1 MNTKPAA
8 DAGVKY
14 LFQSEGFWVQIISWL
29 QLVPLAKLPAAEIVL
44 KIVADARCLSGIGIG
59 QGMVQSHDV
68 LLVQPQ
74 VPREY

>member
-1 MNTKPAA
+1 MSTKPAA